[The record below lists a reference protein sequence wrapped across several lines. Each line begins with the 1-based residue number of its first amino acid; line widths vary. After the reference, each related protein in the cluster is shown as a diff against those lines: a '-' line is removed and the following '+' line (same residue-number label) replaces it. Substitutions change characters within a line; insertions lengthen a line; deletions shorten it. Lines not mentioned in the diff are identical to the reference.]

1 MTKYE
6 EAQAAWL
13 NIFGSGTTQPEP
25 VAVCLHVLHILAEA
39 EAAAERSSKAYLDV
53 LLTLAPA
60 VGADRAKELAEELA
74 DASRVGHIRYTP
86 GLPLMIDGA
95 DCSPE
100 NVRRLERQSKTFRQ
114 MYIFGTEPDA

>member
-39 EAAAERSSKAYLDV
+39 EAAAERFSKVYLDV
-53 LLTLAPA
+53 LLTLAGS
-60 VGADRAKELAEELA
+60 VGSERAKELAEELT
-74 DASRVGHIRYTP
+74 DASRAGHIRYTP

-100 NVRRLERQSKTFRQ
+100 NVRSLERQVVVYRSMAT
-114 MYIFGTEPDA
+114 GEA